1 MAIDYK
7 KKYLELKNEFLKS
20 LDASYRLG
28 MEEGLKQGAQQAQ
41 MQQMQQQQQMMQQQ
55 QQMMGGA
62 QGQEQ
67 GQEMSP
73 EEQAMMEQQQQEA
86 GAAPAE
92 EAPEA
97 GAQAQPSEL
106 EDAIG
111 ELESLVAKNEKIK
124 LNDLKKAADRVIAL
138 KKKTK
143 IAEKRQANLAP
154 FQQKTL
160 SVQKKI
166 VSDIMKKWEEE
177 SKSVTSDIENIILK
191 EGLKID

>member
-41 MQQMQQQQQMMQQQ
+41 MQQMAQQQQMMQQQ
-55 QQMMGGA
+55 MMGA
-62 QGQEQ
+62 AMGQEQAQ

-73 EEQAMMEQQQQEA
+73 EDQAMMEQQEG

-92 EAPEA
+92 EAPQA
-97 GAQAQPSEL
+97 DAQAQPSEL

-111 ELESLVAKNEKIK
+111 ELESLVAKSEKIK
-124 LNDLKKAADRVIAL
+124 LNDLKKAADKVVAL

-154 FQQKTL
+154 SQQKTL

-177 SKSVTSDIENIILK
+177 SKSVTNDIESIILK